1 MTLPPNDGEEM
12 KKSLDAPRRV
22 VMSIANLKRS
32 ALGLPNLDP
41 TVLITKTLITAA
53 IALGSCVGLAASA
66 SADPNPADA
75 GPNPY
80 STLSCNC
87 QETAPAGSPAM
98 REEIRRG
105 NQEGLSASL
114 PGLPQPTQ
122 PRQPRP

>member
-1 MTLPPNDGEEM
+1 
-12 KKSLDAPRRV
+12 
-22 VMSIANLKRS
+22 MSIANLKRS

-41 TVLITKTLITAA
+41 TVLTTKTLISAA

-66 SADPNPADA
+66 SADPNPANA

-80 STLSCNC
+80 STLGCNC
-87 QETAPAGSPAM
+87 QEKAPAGSPAV
-98 REEIRRG
+98 REEIHRG

-114 PGLPQPTQ
+114 PGLSQPTQ